1 MNQPPLCSICVPLYN
16 KKDYLTQTLET
27 VLGQTYSNI
36 EVVVSDNGSTD
47 GSSDIAREFANRDSR
62 VRYFRLENT
71 VDVNESFRYCFQLA
85 QGEFIK
91 QHSGDDTTLPANF
104 LERMIAPMLHQPELQ
119 FAVCA
124 VRPVVEFTATGYSA
138 EGQANYFNRVTQVTR
153 AVLALPS
160 RANRARMLLETVSM
174 ANFIGTTYSIVFRRL
189 CLPRSHWRN
198 CLTVY
203 AWPESYPDWDFN
215 LRLFLNHRGVFV
227 DDVTADMYYDAH
239 SVNVRA
245 ILDNKLDLLDMINH
259 TLQPL
264 TILID
269 PELAIMRQQA
279 RPDELAALIQSVQSR
294 IPALMDLSDEVVAF
308 DSPHFTAKLIPRLQQ
323 YVETYR
329 RNRRDWIAARR
340 VRQHRINLVEHW
352 LKTPPERIGQE
363 YFADPGRAHLLLLDS
378 GIRQDAVDVRE
389 KSVLERVLG
398 ELSEDM
404 TTQASWG
411 RWLAVVLLANFQT
424 LPHLKLELVPEWLR
438 SDFGSYAWTA

>member
-104 LERMIAPMLHQPELQ
+104 LERMIAPILEKPELE
-119 FAVCA
+119 FTVCS
-124 VRPVVEFTATGYSA
+124 VRPVVEYTATGYTA
-138 EGQANYFNRVTQVTR
+138 EGQAHYFNTVTQVTR
-153 AVLALPS
+153 AVLALP
-160 RANRARMLLETVSM
+160 NRADRARKLLESAAM
-174 ANFIGTTYSIVFRRL
+174 ANFIGTTYSIVFRRQ

-215 LRLFLNHRGVFV
+215 LRLFLNHRGAFV
-227 DDVTADMYYDAH
+227 DDVTADMYYDAQ
-239 SVNVRA
+239 SVNIRA
-245 ILDNKLDLLDMINH
+245 ILNNKLDLLDMINQ

-269 PELAIMRQQA
+269 PELAIMRQQC
-279 RPDELAALIQSVQSR
+279 RPEELVNLIQSVQGR
-294 IPALMDLSDEVVAF
+294 IQGIMELSDEVVAF
-308 DSPHFTAKLIPRLQQ
+308 DYPHFTAKLIPRLKQ
-323 YVETYR
+323 YVDIYR

-352 LKTPPERIGQE
+352 LRTPPERIGQE
-363 YFADPGRAHLLLLDS
+363 YFADLGRAHLLLLDS
-378 GIRQDAVDVRE
+378 GIRQDVVDIRE
-389 KSVLERVLG
+389 KKVLDQALA
-398 ELSEDM
+398 ELAEDM
-404 TTQASWG
+404 TSQASWG
-411 RWLAVVLLANFQT
+411 RWLAIVLLANFQT
-424 LPHLKLELVPEWLR
+424 LPHLKLEMVPEWLR
-438 SDFGSYAWTA
+438 TDFASYAWTV